1 MEKQKVTI
9 RDITASLQTIG
20 HDGYADCEVC
30 IKVHDGFYK
39 IGKISRAVVHGE
51 TTREVFTIEAEC
63 CK

>member
-20 HDGYADCEVC
+20 HDGFADCEVC

-39 IGKISRAVVHGE
+39 IGKISKAVVSGE
-51 TTREVFTIEAEC
+51 TKREVFTIEAESC
-63 CK
+63 E

>member
-1 MEKQKVTI
+1 MGKKTI
-9 RDITASLQTIG
+9 RDVTTELQTIG
-20 HDGYADCEVC
+20 HEGFADCEVC

-39 IGKISRAVVHGE
+39 IGKISRAVVYGE

>member
-30 IKVHDGFYK
+30 IKVQDGYYR

-51 TTREVFTIEAEC
+51 HTREVFTIEAESC
-63 CK
+63 E

>member
-1 MEKQKVTI
+1 MKKQKVTI

-30 IKVHDGFYK
+30 IKLHDGLYK

-51 TTREVFTIEAEC
+51 NTREVFTIEAESC
-63 CK
+63 E

>member
-1 MEKQKVTI
+1 MKKTTI
-9 RDITASLQTIG
+9 RDITTTLQTIG
-20 HDGYADCEVC
+20 HDGFADCEIC

-51 TTREVFTIEAEC
+51 TKREVFTIEAEE

>member
-1 MEKQKVTI
+1 MKKTVI
-9 RDITASLQTIG
+9 RDLTAALQTIG
-20 HDGYADCEVC
+20 HDGFADCEIC
-30 IKVHDGFYK
+30 IKLHDGFYK